1 MELKEYFQI
10 LKTEMKTFIAIVAVV
25 FLLAGGY
32 FIFQP
37 MVFDASLTLN
47 ITRSGAQNTDNYKYD
62 DFYRMQADEKF
73 AETIVEWLKSPRVEE
88 DIYKNAG
95 IDVSDYSLK
104 RLSTGITAEQRSSQV
119 VVANFSAP
127 DQKKVQ
133 NIAYSVS
140 KIISQ
145 NIKNLNNDQKESSWF
160 EIISGEPVIRI
171 REINPITIPAI
182 FFGGIFMAFFGVLFK
197 HYLQ

>member
-10 LKTEMKTFIAIVAVV
+10 LKMEIKIFVAIMAVV

-32 FIFQP
+32 FIFRP
-37 MVFDASLTLN
+37 VVFDASLTLN
-47 ITRSGAQNTDNYKYD
+47 ITRSGSQNTNSYKYD

-73 AETIVEWLKSPRVEE
+73 AETIVEWLKSPRIEE

-95 IDVSDYSLK
+95 VDVSGYSLK

-119 VVANFSAP
+119 VIANFSAL

-145 NIKNLNNDQKESSWF
+145 NIRSLNSDQKESSWF
-160 EIISGEPVIRI
+160 EITSGEPVIRV
-171 REINPITIPAI
+171 REINPITILAI
-182 FFGGIFMAFFGVLFK
+182 FFGGIFLAFFGALFK
-197 HYLQ
+197 HYLR

>member
-10 LKTEMKTFIAIVAVV
+10 LKKELKTFMVIIVIV
-25 FLLAGGY
+25 FLSAGAY
-32 FIFQP
+32 FIFRP
-37 MVFDASLTLN
+37 VIFDASLTLN
-47 ITRSGAQNTDNYKYD
+47 ITRSGTQNTDSYKYD

-88 DIYKNAG
+88 DIYKDAGVNA
-95 IDVSDYSLK
+95 SDYSLK
-104 RLSTGITAEQRSSQV
+104 RLSTGIIAEQRSSQV
-119 VVANFSAP
+119 VVANFSAF

-145 NIKNLNNDQKESSWF
+145 NIKNLNNDQKENSWF
-160 EIISGEPVIRI
+160 EIISGDPVIRM
-171 REINPITIPAI
+171 REINPITIVAI
-182 FFGGIFMAFFGVLFK
+182 FFGGIFLAFFGVLFK